1 MPNDYP
7 HKTWSR
13 AKRLEMVASSK
24 KEDEDIVCSIWQH
37 IEVHKRTA
45 QD

>member
-13 AKRLEMVASSK
+13 VKRLEIVASFLIK
-24 KEDEDIVCSIWQH
+24 DEDIV
-37 IEVHKRTA
+37 
-45 QD
+45 

>member
-13 AKRLEMVASSK
+13 AKRLETVASS

-37 IEVHKRTA
+37 IAGLNPE
-45 QD
+45 

>member
-13 AKRLEMVASSK
+13 IKRFEMVASSK
-24 KEDEDIVCSIWQH
+24 EDEDIV
-37 IEVHKRTA
+37 
-45 QD
+45 